1 MNAPARRT
9 VRPAPDGARQDED
22 AVEPPLLVD
31 WTQRSI
37 RISEVRGNGFV
48 SFDFIVGD
56 PDIYVEML
64 LSPEAFSQ
72 FCIDQGLKP
81 DHDDRARDASD
92 APFPHIDLRDAAR
105 LCSRQQ
111 QDIS

>member
-1 MNAPARRT
+1 MNAPARRA
-9 VRPAPDGARQDED
+9 VRHKPGDARQGEH
-22 AVEPPLLVD
+22 AAKPPLPLD

-37 RISEVRGNGFV
+37 RISEVLRNGFV

-64 LSPEAFSQ
+64 LSPEAFAQ
-72 FCIDQGLKP
+72 FCDDQGLEP
-81 DHDDRARDASD
+81 DDRARDASD
-92 APFPHIDLRDAAR
+92 AAFPHIDLRDAAR